1 MDSLRLGAT
10 SSAPLTFA
18 SNTESPSSLGTMA
31 TVMCVEASDDAD
43 ADVDV
48 DVDVDVETDAAA
60 EGGHGGQRQDSPWH
74 ASCRCDLSGHSVLPL
89 GVTEPLFGLLQGAFD
104 RAADHPGPASVAVSQ
119 KVRLTR
125 TRG

>member
-48 DVDVDVETDAAA
+48 ETDAAA
-60 EGGHGGQRQDSPWH
+60 EAAGA
-74 ASCRCDLSGHSVLPL
+74 ASERWSWPCSCSA
-89 GVTEPLFGLLQGAFD
+89 T
-104 RAADHPGPASVAVSQ
+104 
-119 KVRLTR
+119 
-125 TRG
+125 